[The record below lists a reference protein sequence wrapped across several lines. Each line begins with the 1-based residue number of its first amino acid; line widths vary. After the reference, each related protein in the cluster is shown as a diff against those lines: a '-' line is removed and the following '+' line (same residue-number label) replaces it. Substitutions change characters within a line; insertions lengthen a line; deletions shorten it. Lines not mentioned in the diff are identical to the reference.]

1 MGSVNGWVA
10 LVTIATVFFS
20 LSLKVAREGR
30 GGVSLMYRLI
40 NQIGFLSLMDRQPF
54 SSNRFF
60 FIFSFF
66 LRCCLVI
73 VSSPCTVRSVRIE
86 AVTQ

>member
-1 MGSVNGWVA
+1 MGGSCHHSDG
-10 LVTIATVFFS
+10 FFF

-60 FIFSFF
+60 LFF
-66 LRCCLVI
+66 HFVF
-73 VSSPCTVRSVRIE
+73 VVV
-86 AVTQ
+86 

>member
-1 MGSVNGWVA
+1 MSVTFSMYSRFYMGSVNGWVA

-40 NQIGFLSLMDRQPF
+40 NQIGFQSLMDRQPF

-60 FIFSFF
+60 LFF
-66 LRCCLVI
+66 HFFFV
-73 VSSPCTVRSVRIE
+73 VV
-86 AVTQ
+86 